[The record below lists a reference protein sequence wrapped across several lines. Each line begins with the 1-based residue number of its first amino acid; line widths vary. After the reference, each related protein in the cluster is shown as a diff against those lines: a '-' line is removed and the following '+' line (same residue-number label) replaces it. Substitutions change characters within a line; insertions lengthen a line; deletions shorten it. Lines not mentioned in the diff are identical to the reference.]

1 MRSRSRGRSV
11 VCATLFR
18 AAAMVSLVVLFV
30 VLVALFV
37 VLFVVQAAP
46 VASTH
51 AKTLLLL
58 SLQGTVPVCC
68 CDDATTAAGAVD
80 ITIAWAGVR
89 ARHMQNAVLALQAW
103 QRLDEDAMLNADAAV
118 TVPRVKWL
126 GLRKN

>member
-1 MRSRSRGRSV
+1 M

-68 CDDATTAAGAVD
+68 CDDATT
-80 ITIAWAGVR
+80 GVR